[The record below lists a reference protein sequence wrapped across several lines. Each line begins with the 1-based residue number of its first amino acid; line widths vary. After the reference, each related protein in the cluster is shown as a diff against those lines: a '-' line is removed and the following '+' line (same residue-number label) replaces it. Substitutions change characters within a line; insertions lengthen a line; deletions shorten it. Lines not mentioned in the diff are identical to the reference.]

1 MLPSETIFYIG
12 DTARVPYGGKSR
24 KTVER
29 YSIEIGGLL
38 LAEQAKMIVV
48 ACNTASALA
57 VPRMKEL
64 FKVPV
69 QGVVTPGAEASLRAT
84 RNGRIGVIGT
94 RATIASGAYE
104 RAIHALD
111 PRAKVFSEACPLLVP
126 LIEEGMFDD
135 PITDQIINRYLAPL
149 FAEDIDTLVL
159 GCTHYP
165 LAQEAIARVG
175 GKHYHP
181 GRFRRELRPRGQ
193 GPSRRPGPRRAG
205 GPSGKTRCRPDR
217 LYGGLSPHGRAGP
230 GAGYRRRAAPHGA
243 GGIDASDKQ
252 LAAFS
257 RWQSPRLSARYGQET
272 FSSVNIQNMPAVLEE
287 NECGGS
293 SARWRANFSGR
304 CPRALQ
310 LPLQELGALADFRR
324 QAAKD
329 DAYDGRGGDIVT
341 YIVDRNVNY
350 TNVCNVYCKFCA
362 FYRTEKDADHY
373 VLSIEQID
381 QKLDELAAEGGVQVL
396 LQGGHHPKLGI
407 DFYLDM
413 LSHIRAKYPQI
424 NIHGFS
430 PPEFN
435 HFSQV
440 FRNATAGGDRRFQ
453 QAGLGSIPGGGGEIL
468 VDRVR
473 DRIAP
478 LKCKTDQWLEVMR
491 IGHELGLRSSATMMF
506 GHVESVDDRIEHLQ
520 RLRDTQDETGGFTAF
535 ICWTFQPENTRLKAE
550 TVTSAEYLRMQALS
564 RIFLDNFENVQSS
577 WVTQGPK
584 IGQIA
589 LKFGAN
595 DFGSVMMEENVV
607 SSAGTTFRLNAA
619 GYRTPHSRRRLR
631 TASPQHLV
639 SAAQLAGTAFRL
651 RLIHRWKL
659 FIALTLFAD
668 R

>member
-1 MLPSETIFYIG
+1 
-12 DTARVPYGGKSR
+12 
-24 KTVER
+24 
-29 YSIEIGGLL
+29 
-38 LAEQAKMIVV
+38 
-48 ACNTASALA
+48 
-57 VPRMKEL
+57 
-64 FKVPV
+64 
-69 QGVVTPGAEASLRAT
+69 
-84 RNGRIGVIGT
+84 
-94 RATIASGAYE
+94 
-104 RAIHALD
+104 
-111 PRAKVFSEACPLLVP
+111 
-126 LIEEGMFDD
+126 
-135 PITDQIINRYLAPL
+135 
-149 FAEDIDTLVL
+149 
-159 GCTHYP
+159 
-165 LAQEAIARVG
+165 
-175 GKHYHP
+175 
-181 GRFRRELRPRGQ
+181 
-193 GPSRRPGPRRAG
+193 
-205 GPSGKTRCRPDR
+205 
-217 LYGGLSPHGRAGP
+217 
-230 GAGYRRRAAPHGA
+230 
-243 GGIDASDKQ
+243 
-252 LAAFS
+252 
-257 RWQSPRLSARYGQET
+257 
-272 FSSVNIQNMPAVLEE
+272 MPAALEE
-287 NECGGS
+287 NDVVNRVLDG
-293 SARWRANFSGR
+293 ARISQEDA
-304 CPRALQ
+304 RALYR
-310 LPLQELGALADFRR
+310 LPLQELGALADYRR

-329 DAYDGRGGDIVT
+329 DAYDGRGGKIVT

-362 FYRTEKDADHY
+362 FYRTERDDDHY
-373 VLSIEQID
+373 VLTIEQID
-381 QKLDELAAEGGVQVL
+381 QKLDELAVEGGVQVL

-440 FRNATAGGDRRFQ
+440 FGMPLREVIEEFK

-478 LKCKTDQWLEVMR
+478 LKCKSDQWLEVMR

-607 SSAGTTFRLNAA
+607 SSAGTTFRLNAQDIERLVREA
-619 GYRTPHSRRRLR
+619 GYEPHRRS
-631 TASPQHLV
+631 TWY
-639 SAAQLAGTAFRL
+639 QLL
-651 RLIHRWKL
+651 N
-659 FIALTLFAD
+659 
-668 R
+668 